1 MRTFIVGGLILVFF
15 AVQLMRG
22 GSALR
27 TIDGDGSGYYSYLT
41 AVFVH
46 GTTDFTPVFETE
58 KSRRSLDYMGHY
70 FHPFDGKLINKYY
83 LGTALLMLP
92 FFLLA
97 WLYSL
102 ITGMPPDG
110 YNILFQ
116 YAISLGAAVYAAIG
130 LLAAKRFLMLSGLA
144 RNISLFTILLL
155 IFGTNLFFYT
165 FLHPSHSH
173 VYSFAAIAGFL
184 LTTKRFMLWGRRR
197 DFYFSMALLGL
208 VVLIRPSN
216 AIIVLIWPFLAGSVK
231 QLKEQFLAVF
241 HQKKMLLVGTL
252 LFVGVFSIQMIYN
265 YIQTGHLVLWSYRN
279 EGFHFS
285 QPALLSFLFSF
296 RKGFFIYTPLMLLMI
311 PGLMLFY
318 HKSIFQFFTFTGFL
332 FVLLYF
338 LSSWWN
344 WFFGDSFGMRA
355 MIDFYSLLALP
366 LGMFIAQIY
375 SRTAGKIAFG
385 MLVVPLL
392 ALNLLQ
398 TYQYYSG
405 IIHPDS
411 MTKAKYWHVFMK
423 TGKEY
428 RNIFGSFPEPVYKS
442 LEDASSLCYFND
454 MEGPS
459 LLWTS
464 NGIQLSEDAYSGRY
478 LAEMSQ
484 SNIYS
489 PTLVLGR
496 DQLGLTNNELYISV
510 NLMYRELEKNAATEA
525 LLVYAASNTNGE
537 LSFYK
542 TFRLKQM
549 PDKQSH
555 IWRNATFGFKVPA
568 WTEQTAEVK
577 LYVWNTPITHFQL
590 DDFEINIHQLD

>member
-27 TIDGDGSGYYSYLT
+27 TVDGDGSGYYAYLT

-58 KSRRSLDYMGHY
+58 KGRRSLDYMGHY
-70 FHPFDGKLINKYY
+70 FHPFEGKLINKYY
-83 LGTALLMLP
+83 LGSALLMLP

-97 WLYSL
+97 WLYSI

-110 YNILFQ
+110 YNILYQ
-116 YAISLGAAVYAAIG
+116 YAVSLGAAVYAAIG
-130 LLAAKRFLMLSGLA
+130 LLATKRFLMLSGLP
-144 RNISLFTILLL
+144 RGIGLITIILL

-173 VYSFAAIAGFL
+173 VYSFAAIAVFL
-184 LTTKRFMLWGRRR
+184 LTARSFMLWERRR
-197 DFYFSMALLGL
+197 DFYFSMVLLGII
-208 VVLIRPSN
+208 VLIRPSN
-216 AIIVLIWPFLAGSVK
+216 AVIVLILPFLAGTAQ
-231 QLKEQFLAVF
+231 QLKTVMLNLFKNNRLLIAGLVLFVAVF
-241 HQKKMLLVGTL
+241 SLQML
-252 LFVGVFSIQMIYN
+252 YN
-265 YIQTGHLVLWSYRN
+265 FLQTGHLILWSYRN

-285 QPALLSFLFSF
+285 QPALLSFLFSY
-296 RKGFFIYTPLMLLMI
+296 RKGFFIYTPVMLLII
-311 PGLMLFY
+311 PGLILLY
-318 HKSIFQFFTFTGFL
+318 HKSKYQFFTFAGFL
-332 FVLLYF
+332 GVLLYL

-355 MIDFYSLLALP
+355 MIDFYPLLALP
-366 LGMFIAQIY
+366 LAMFVSQLF
-375 SRTAGKIAFG
+375 SRKTGKLLLVTIAF
-385 MLVVPLL
+385 PLL

-398 TYQYYSG
+398 TYQYFTG

-411 MTKAKYWHVFMK
+411 MTKAKYWHVFLK
-423 TGKEY
+423 TDKAY

-442 LEDASSLCYFND
+442 LEDATVLCYFND
-454 MEGPS
+454 MESPS

-464 NGIQLSEDAYSGRY
+464 NGIQLSDDAYSGRY

-489 PTLVLGR
+489 PTLVLGKE
-496 DQLGLTNNELYISV
+496 QLGLTDQELYISV
-510 NLMYRELEKNAATEA
+510 DLMYRELEKNAATEA
-525 LLVYAASNTNGE
+525 LLVYAASNLNGD

-549 PDKQSH
+549 PDQQLY
-555 IWRNATFGFKVPA
+555 IWRNANFGFKVPA
-568 WTEQTAEVK
+568 WTLQTAEVK
-577 LYVWNTPITHFQL
+577 MYVWNTPVTNFQL
-590 DDFEINIHQLD
+590 DDFEVNIHILE